1 MRLGAVEPT
10 AKPTREGRFAIVL
23 GHGMKVLV
31 ISDSEKLGQDVS
43 LTLQVRW
50 RDVILVWAAQ
60 GKKGIDLIEAE
71 QPDIAIVDLG
81 SFDIKGLDMLSEIR
95 SLFDLPI
102 IALTSGSDAMDK
114 VRALEMGA
122 DGWIGKPF
130 MPIELLAEVNAML
143 RRCSILKFQYNH
155 PLPFVSD
162 KLTINCAT
170 HEVYVSGKSVR
181 LTPTEYNI
189 LCHLLKNHAKVVT
202 HRSLLDNIWGPRYT
216 KDTGS
221 LKEYIYR
228 LRSKLED
235 DPENPR
241 MLVTERGIGYK
252 FVGADLTE

>member
-1 MRLGAVEPT
+1 
-10 AKPTREGRFAIVL
+10 
-23 GHGMKVLV
+23 MKVLL
-31 ISDSEKLGQDVS
+31 ISDSQKLVQDIS
-43 LTLQVRW
+43 LALQVRW
-50 RDVILVWAAQ
+50 PDVILVWAGQ

-71 QPDIAIVDLG
+71 QPDITIIDLG
-81 SFDIKGLDMLSEIR
+81 SFDINGLDILSEIR
-95 SLFDLPI
+95 SFFDVPI

-114 VRALEMGA
+114 VRALEVGA

-130 MPIELLAEVNAML
+130 MPIELLAEVNAVL
-143 RRCSILKFQYNH
+143 RRSSILKFQYNH

-162 KLTINCAT
+162 KLSINYAT
-170 HEVYVSGKSVR
+170 REVYVSGKPVR
-181 LTPTEYNI
+181 LTPTEYNV
-189 LCHLLKNHAKVVT
+189 LCHLLRNQAKVVT
-202 HRSLLDNIWGPRYT
+202 HRSLLDSIWGPRYT

-252 FVGADLTE
+252 FVVADLGE